1 MNKILQI
8 LLPLLFSISIASATT
23 IKGHVYD
30 KETGE
35 PLVGATVLLE
45 STGKATSTG
54 LDGKFEF
61 KGLSAGP
68 ASVRITY
75 VTYKTIVQQ
84 FDVLSEDTPHLKIY
98 MEHAGKD
105 LQEVAITGRA
115 NGVTDRDAR
124 RMEQNAVQVMNVVSA
139 RAIEVSPD
147 LTVANVIQRVSGVS
161 VERNSN
167 GDGQYAILRGMDKR
181 YNYTLVNGVKI
192 PSPDN
197 KYRYVPLDLFPSDLL
212 DRLEVYKT
220 LTPNMEGDAIG
231 GAVNMVMKNAPEQL
245 QINANLSTGYSQLFF
260 DRNFTSFK
268 SSGISSKSPYE
279 INGRNYNATQADFA
293 KGTLDYTS
301 KKPAPNLIGS
311 LSIGQ
316 RFLNNKL
323 GIIVAGSYQNTYR
336 GSNSTFYNS
345 SVTGNNEYAVI
356 SNQIYREYSDQQKRL
371 GLHGKVDYVF
381 DNNNKI
387 SFYNV
392 YVNLINQQ
400 LRDAVTTNY
409 SSKTTYQPDQGN
421 AELTYQTRSR
431 LTEQQIYNSTLHGD
445 HKFFDNK
452 FKVQW
457 SAVYSS
463 AQNEVPDNTTISVN
477 GVRQNFVDKRLSL
490 VNTNP
495 VERRWERN
503 TDEDKAGYLDLS
515 YNILNGKSK
524 FDIMAGGLYRDKQR
538 SSFFNK
544 YNLYTPLKPDGKAP
558 LYGVDF
564 NNYTDLNLLVSNP
577 TGAVKNPLTYNASEK
592 ISAGYGMFKAAS
604 GKTEVIGGVRVEHT
618 DQGYGLLF
626 PAGEER
632 PSGSQVYTD
641 VLPSITVKH
650 HLTEKAQLHASYY
663 KALNRPG
670 FYELVPSKIVNE
682 EFVERGNPDL
692 KRALADNYDL
702 RYELFPGAAEQLLV
716 GAFYKKIKDP
726 IEYTFQPDATR
737 GQDIYYIPG
746 NFGTANNYGAEV
758 DYIKFFNKI
767 GVKANYTYTHSRI
780 TTPKTSRR
788 INVTTGD
795 IEPFLVDQSR
805 PLYGQ
810 SEHIGNLSLLYKNTK
825 NGVEAQLAG
834 SYTGERINTV
844 SQFLNNDLWQK
855 GFVQMDLSAEK
866 RFNSGIS
873 VFIKANNLLNTPTK
887 LFIKGTNTENLTIKE
902 NIVSNGQTLIRSD
915 YYGQSYLIGVRYK
928 LN

>member
-1 MNKILQI
+1 MNKFLQI
-8 LLPLLFSISIASATT
+8 LLLSLFSIGVASATT

-35 PLVGATVLLE
+35 PLVGATITIE
-45 STGKATSTG
+45 KFGKATTTG
-54 LDGKFEF
+54 LDGKFEL

-68 ASVRITY
+68 ASVRVSYIL
-75 VTYKTIVQQ
+75 YKTVVQE
-84 FDVLSEDTPHLKIY
+84 VTILNEDTPHLKVF
-98 MEHAGKD
+98 MEHASN
-105 LQEVAITGRA
+105 LQEVAITGRS
-115 NGVTDRDAR
+115 NGVTDREAR
-124 RMEQNAVQVMNVVSA
+124 RLEQNAVQVMNVVSA

-147 LTVANVIQRVSGVS
+147 LTVANVMQRVSGVS
-161 VERNSN
+161 IERNSN

-220 LTPNMEGDAIG
+220 LTPNLEGDAIG

-245 QINANLSTGYSQLFF
+245 QINANISTGYSQLFF
-260 DRNFTSFK
+260 DRNFS
-268 SSGISSKSPYE
+268 SYNASGINGKSPYE
-279 INGRNYNATQADFA
+279 LNGRAYNATANDFA

-301 KKPAPNLIGS
+301 KKPAPNLVGS

-323 GIIVAGSYQNTYR
+323 GIVLAGSYQNTYR

-345 SVTGNNEYAVI
+345 SVTNTNEYAVI
-356 SNQIYREYSDQQKRL
+356 SSQIYREYSEQQKRL

-381 DNNNKI
+381 NNNHKI
-387 SFYNV
+387 SLYNV
-392 YVNLINQQ
+392 YVNLVNQQ

-409 SSKTTYQPDQGN
+409 TGSTYQPAAGN

-463 AQNEVPDNTTISVN
+463 ARNQVPDNTTISLN
-477 GVRQNFVDKRLSL
+477 GIRQNFVDKRLSL

-524 FDIMAGGLYRDKQR
+524 FDVVAGGLYRDKQR
-538 SSFFNK
+538 SSFYNK
-544 YNLYTPLKPDGKAP
+544 YNLYAPLKGDGTAP

-564 NNYTDLNLLVSNP
+564 NSYNDLNLLVSNP
-577 TGAVKNPLTYNASEK
+577 TGAVNNPLTYNASEK
-592 ISAGYGMFKAAS
+592 ITAAYGMVKLVS
-604 GKTEVIGGVRVEHT
+604 GKTEIVGGVRVEHT
-618 DQGYGLLF
+618 NQGYALLF
-626 PAGEER
+626 QAGETR
-632 PSGSQVYTD
+632 PTGSQIYTD
-641 VLPSITVKH
+641 VLPSVTVKH

-663 KALNRPG
+663 KGVNRPG
-670 FYELVPSKIVNE
+670 FYELVPSRVVNE
-682 EFVERGNPDL
+682 EFLERGNPDL
-692 KRALADNYDL
+692 VRALADNYDL

-716 GAFYKKIKDP
+716 GAFYKKIKNP
-726 IEYTFQPDATR
+726 IEFTFQPDAIR
-737 GQDIYYIPG
+737 PQDVYYTPG
-746 NFGTANNYGAEV
+746 NFGTANNYGLEL

-767 GVKANYTYTHSRI
+767 GIKANYTYTHSRI
-780 TTPKTSRR
+780 VTSKRSRR
-788 INVTTGD
+788 VNPATGD
-795 IEPFLVDQSR
+795 TEPISVDQAR

-825 NGVEAQLAG
+825 NGVEVQLAG
-834 SYTGERINTV
+834 AYTGERINTV

-866 RFNSGIS
+866 RFKSGIS
-873 VFIKANNLLNTPTK
+873 VFVKANNLLNTPTK
-887 LFIKGTNTENLTIKE
+887 LFIKGTNPENLTIKE

-915 YYGQSYLIGVRYK
+915 YYGQSYLIGIRYK

>member
-8 LLPLLFSISIASATT
+8 LMPLLFSITIASATT
-23 IKGHVYD
+23 VKGHVYD
-30 KETGE
+30 KQTGE
-35 PLVGATVLLE
+35 PLVGATVVIDGA
-45 STGKATSTG
+45 GKATSTG
-54 LDGKFEF
+54 LDGKFEI

-68 ASVRITY
+68 ATVRISY
-75 VTYKTIVQQ
+75 ITYKTVVQQ
-84 FDVLSEDTPHLKIY
+84 ITVLNEDTPHLKIY
-98 MEHAGKD
+98 MESAGKD
-105 LQEVAITGRA
+105 LQEVAITGHSNA
-115 NGVTDRDAR
+115 VTDRDAR
-124 RMEQNAVQVMNVVSA
+124 RLEQSAVQVMNVVSA

-220 LTPNMEGDAIG
+220 LTPNLEGDAVG
-231 GAVNMVMKNAPEQL
+231 GVVNMVMKNAPDHF

-260 DRNFTSFK
+260 DRNFTSFN
-268 SSGISSKSPYE
+268 SSGIMSKSPYE
-279 INGRNYNATQADFA
+279 LHGRTYNATANDFT

-316 RFLNNKL
+316 RFLDSKL
-323 GIIVAGSYQNTYR
+323 GVVVAGSYQNTYR

-345 SVTGNNEYAVI
+345 AVSGTDQYAVI
-356 SNQIYREYSDQQKRL
+356 TSQIYREYSEQQKRL
-371 GLHGKVDYVF
+371 GLHGKVDYAF
-381 DNNNKI
+381 DKNNKI
-387 SFYNV
+387 SLYNV
-392 YVNLINQQ
+392 YVNLVNQQ
-400 LRDAVTTNY
+400 LRDAVSTNY
-409 SSKTTYQPDQGN
+409 TGSTYQPAAGN

-431 LTEQQIYNSTLHGD
+431 LTQQQIYNSTLHGD
-445 HKFFDNK
+445 HRLFNDK
-452 FKVQW
+452 FKIQW

-463 AQNEVPDNTTISVN
+463 AQNEVPDNTTISLN
-477 GVRQNFVDKRLSL
+477 GIRQNNVDKRLSL

-503 TDEDKAGYLDLS
+503 TDEDKAGYLDLT
-515 YNILNGKSK
+515 YNIFNNRSK
-524 FDIMAGGLYRDKQR
+524 FDVMAGGLYRDKQR
-538 SSFFNK
+538 TSFFNK
-544 YNLYTPLKPDGKAP
+544 YNLYLPLKSDGTAP
-558 LYGVDF
+558 QYGTDF
-564 NNYTDLNLLVSNP
+564 KNYTDLNLLVSNP
-577 TGAVKNPLTYNASEK
+577 TGAVQNPLTYNASEK
-592 ISAGYGMFKAAS
+592 TTAAYGMFKLIS
-604 GKTEVIGGVRVEHT
+604 NKTEVTGGVRVEHT

-626 PAGEER
+626 AAGETR
-632 PSGSQVYTD
+632 PTGSQVYTD

-650 HLTEKAQLHASYY
+650 HLTDKAQLHASYY

-670 FYELVPSKIVNE
+670 FYEIIPSKIVNE

-737 GQDIYYIPG
+737 GQDIYYTPG
-746 NFGTANNYGAEV
+746 NFGTANNFGLEA
-758 DYIKFFNKI
+758 DYIKYFNKI
-767 GVKANYTYTHSRI
+767 GIKANYTYTHSRI

-788 INVTTGD
+788 INSTTGN

-810 SEHIGNLSLLYKNTK
+810 SEHVGNLSLLFKDTK
-825 NGVEAQLAG
+825 KGIEAQVAAA
-834 SYTGERINTV
+834 YTGERINTV

-866 RFNSGIS
+866 RFKSGIS

-887 LFIKGTNTENLTIKE
+887 LFIKGTNPANAAIKE

-915 YYGQSYLIGVRYK
+915 YYGQSYFIGIRYK

>member
-1 MNKILQI
+1 MNKFLQI
-8 LLPLLFSISIASATT
+8 LLLSLFGIGVANATT

-35 PLVGATVLLE
+35 PLVGATVTIE
-45 STGKATSTG
+45 KFGKATTTG
-54 LDGKFEF
+54 LDGKFEI
-61 KGLSAGP
+61 KGLTAGP
-68 ASVRITY
+68 ASVRISY
-75 VTYKTIVQQ
+75 VLYKTVVQ
-84 FDVLSEDTPHLKIY
+84 DVNILNEDTPHLKIY
-98 MEHAGKD
+98 MEHAGN
-105 LQEVAITGRA
+105 LQEVSITGVS
-115 NGVTDRDAR
+115 NGATDREAR

-147 LTVANVIQRVSGVS
+147 LTVANVMQRVSGVS
-161 VERNSN
+161 IERNSN

-220 LTPNMEGDAIG
+220 LTPNLEGDAIG

-245 QINANLSTGYSQLFF
+245 QINANLSTGYNQLFF
-260 DRNFTSFK
+260 DRNFTSYN
-268 SSGISSKSPYE
+268 SSGINSKSPYE
-279 INGRNYNATQADFA
+279 LNGRTYNATANDFA

-301 KKPAPNLIGS
+301 KKPAPNIVGS

-323 GIIVAGSYQNTYR
+323 GVVLAGSYQNTYR

-345 SVTGNNEYAVI
+345 SVAGTDQYAVI
-356 SNQIYREYSDQQKRL
+356 TSQSYRQYSEQQKRL
-371 GLHGKVDYVF
+371 GLHNKIDYAF
-381 DNNNKI
+381 NNNHKI
-387 SFYNV
+387 SLYNV

-400 LRDAVTTNY
+400 LRDAVSTNY
-409 SSKTTYQPDQGN
+409 TGSTYQPAAGN

-431 LTEQQIYNSTLHGD
+431 LTEQEIYNSTLHGD

-463 AQNEVPDNTTISVN
+463 ARNQVPDNTTISVN
-477 GVRQNFVDKRLSL
+477 GIRQNFADKRLSL

-515 YNILNGKSK
+515 YNLLSGKSK
-524 FDIMAGGLYRDKQR
+524 FDVMAGGLYRDKQR
-538 SSFFNK
+538 TSFFNK
-544 YNLYTPLKPDGKAP
+544 YNLYAPLKGDGTAP
-558 LYGVDF
+558 VYSVDF

-592 ISAGYGMFKAAS
+592 ITAAYGMFKIVK
-604 GKTEVIGGVRVEHT
+604 GKTEIIGGVRVEHT
-618 DQGYGLLF
+618 DQGYALLF
-626 PAGEER
+626 PAGETR
-632 PSGSQVYTD
+632 PTGSQVYTD
-641 VLPSITVKH
+641 ALPSLTVKY
-650 HLTEKAQLHASYY
+650 HLTNKAQLHASYY

-670 FYELVPSKIVNE
+670 FYEIVPSKVVNE

-692 KRALADNYDL
+692 KRAIADNYDL

-716 GAFYKKIKDP
+716 GAFFKRIQNP

-737 GQDIYYIPG
+737 GQDIYYTPG
-746 NFGTANNYGAEV
+746 NFGTANNYGAEI

-767 GVKANYTYTHSRI
+767 GIKANYTYTHSRI

-788 INVTTGD
+788 INSATGN

-825 NGVEAQLAG
+825 NGVEVQLAG
-834 SYTGERINTV
+834 AYTGERINTV

-855 GFVQMDLSAEK
+855 AFIQMDASAEK
-866 RFNSGIS
+866 RFKSGIS
-873 VFIKANNLLNTPTK
+873 VFVKANNLLNTPAK
-887 LFIKGTNTENLTIKE
+887 LFIKGTNPANLVIKE

-915 YYGQSYLIGVRYK
+915 YYGQSYLIGIRYK